1 MVHNLLGLVILPK
14 LCRFCCFS
22 MWFFMF
28 IELLETIVCFLFIS
42 VENSADIDDVD
53 SFSNEDSLM
62 ALTLFQ

>member
-1 MVHNLLGLVILPK
+1 M
-14 LCRFCCFS
+14 
-22 MWFFMF
+22 
-28 IELLETIVCFLFIS
+28 CFLFIS